1 MAEERAMAH
10 RKRADIGRILREV
23 KTMVRESKDPR
34 ATALAELK
42 EEEDGDPFR
51 ILIGTILSQ
60 RTRDERTTLDR
71 PNAADRVV
79 ARSFYRTLRES
90 GYSPKELLA
99 VSTELIELV
108 TRDLEKQG

>member
-1 MAEERAMAH
+1 MSQAFRAEVDARVETL
-10 RKRADIGRILREV
+10 D
-23 KTMVRESKDPR
+23 
-34 ATALAELK
+34 ATRPELAA
-42 EEEDGDPFR
+42 
-51 ILIGTILSQ
+51 
-60 RTRDERTTLDR
+60 RDERTTLDR